1 VGDMAELGKDAG
13 SYHQQIGELAKQQKI
28 DCVVSV
34 GNLSE
39 FISQFSGVGHHF
51 IDKPKA
57 VEYLLMLLRQHPTL
71 TMLVKGSRS
80 AKMEELI
87 AEIKSKIGQD

>member
-1 VGDMAELGKDAG
+1 MAELGCEAK
-13 SYHQQIGELAKQQKI
+13 SYHQQIGQLVKKQKI

-39 FISQFSGVGHHF
+39 LISQFSGVGHHF
-51 IDKPKA
+51 VNKQKA
-57 VEYLLMLLRQHPTL
+57 VEYLLTLLRQHQSL

-87 AEIKSKIGQD
+87 AEIQLKTGQD